1 MLHRCIIQCVSV
13 LLLLGTHSLG
23 SRLLSASEFDIASL
37 QQRIHSTIQDVQPAV
52 VAVRQRGGTFSGVI
66 VSRKGEVL
74 SAGHAVEPGAKYQV
88 LLPDGR
94 RFSAVGKGSNPQAD
108 CALLQITDEVADL
121 PFVRMG
127 DSASLVR
134 NQPCLSLSYPGGQG
148 VAGVPMVRFGRIVR
162 VNGSQSMMQSTALM
176 EPGDSG
182 GPLFDLQGRVIGI
195 HSRIGRSMSRNLEV
209 PIDTFKKYWNE
220 LHREATF
227 TQSGPTVP
235 KLGIRG
241 NSSEDGAGIQ
251 IEAVVDGSLASEHG
265 LEKDDLIEAIN
276 DQPTPSIENLREA
289 LIAAR
294 DDDNINELVLQIR
307 RDEEEVTLKI
317 PFEIQRDEAPEVAL
331 PEYEDRDYSEPQAIE
346 ELVRLPDFLAELES
360 RLDDA
365 CIEIISTTPDGEE
378 LKICG
383 TLIRGTPL
391 ILSKSSMVQEEPKMV
406 KGETKIELTI
416 LTRDAENDLIL
427 LQSPESSETGIDLTA
442 ASPDLPN
449 AGSFLITPE
458 AGGNGWVSVVSS
470 PTFASR
476 KQQSRGYLGVIPEDY
491 KNRGGAIL
499 KEVTPGGAAD
509 QAGLQAGDI
518 VTKLNETAITRHM
531 EMREFLGTVDPNT
544 TIVATV
550 TRGEEELEIAI
561 TLGVFP
567 TNSNHVADQMRKS
580 GRRDGFEQVFSHDA
594 DLRPEECGGPLFDL
608 AGNFLGLNIARN
620 SRVRSY
626 AITPEI
632 LQAWVEKNGEAI
644 K

>member
-1 MLHRCIIQCVSV
+1 MRYCF
-13 LLLLGTHSLG
+13 LLLSFVFLIV
-23 SRLLSASEFDIASL
+23 ASTALDATEFDIKSL
-37 QQRIHSTIQDVQPAV
+37 QQRIHSTIQEVQPAV

-74 SAGHAVEPGAKYQV
+74 SAGHAVEPGAKYQI

-108 CALLQITDEVADL
+108 CAMLQITDKVNDL
-121 PFVRMG
+121 PYVRMG
-127 DSASLVR
+127 ESESLIR
-134 NQPCLSLSYPGGQG
+134 NQPCLSISYPGGQG
-148 VAGVPMVRFGRIVR
+148 VPGVPMIRFGRIVR
-162 VNGSQSMMQSTALM
+162 VNGSQSMLQSTALM

-195 HSRIGRSMSRNLEV
+195 HSRIGRSMTRNLEV

-220 LHREATF
+220 LHREASF
-227 TQSGPTVP
+227 TQSGPTIP

-241 NSSEDGAGIQ
+241 SGADDETGIQ
-251 IEAVVDGSLASEHG
+251 IEAVVDGSLAAENG
-265 LEKDDLIEAIN
+265 IKEGDLIVSIN
-276 DQPTPSIENLREA
+276 NQQTPSIEELRQA

-294 DDDNINELVLQIR
+294 DNDEVKELSLKIR
-307 RDEEEVTLKI
+307 RDEEEVTLNI
-317 PFEIQRDEAPEVAL
+317 PFEIEKDEAPEIAL
-331 PEYEDRDYSEPQAIE
+331 PDYEDREFAEPQGMD
-346 ELVRLPDFLAELES
+346 ELVRLPDVLAELES

-365 CIEIISTTPDGEE
+365 CLEIRSTTPDGEE
-378 LKICG
+378 LEICG
-383 TLIRGTPL
+383 TLIQGTPW
-391 ILSKSSMVQEEPKMV
+391 IVSKSSMVQEEPKAV
-406 KGETKIELTI
+406 IGETEIELAI
-416 LTRDAENDLIL
+416 LTRDPENDLVL
-427 LQSPESSETGIDLTA
+427 LQSPEPSETGIDLSA
-442 ASPDLPN
+442 APKELPN

-458 AGGNGWVSVVSS
+458 AGGKGWVSVIGS

-509 QAGLQAGDI
+509 QAGLKAGDI
-518 VTKLNETAITRHM
+518 VTKLNDTAVTRHM

-544 TIVATV
+544 TVVATV
-550 TRGEEELEIAI
+550 TRGDEQLEISI

-567 TNSNHVADQMRKS
+567 TNSNHVADQMKKS

-608 AGNFLGLNIARN
+608 DGNFRGLNIARN

-632 LQAWVEKNGEAI
+632 LKAWVEKNGEDN